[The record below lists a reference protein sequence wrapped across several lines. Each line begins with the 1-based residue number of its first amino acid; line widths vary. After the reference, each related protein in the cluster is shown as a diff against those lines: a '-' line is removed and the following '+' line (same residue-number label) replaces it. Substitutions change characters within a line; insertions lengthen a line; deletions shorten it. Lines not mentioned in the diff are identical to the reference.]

1 MMTRHGTI
9 LEVSDVMGYE
19 LDHVHLKSPDPGA
32 AAEWYVKAFGFKIA
46 SDAIRPWG
54 DRFIRC
60 ETTDGAVVNI
70 SSDRNEEKMGPADAG
85 AHWGLEHF
93 GIKVDDIKSEIERLI
108 GLGAKLMEGPVDV
121 PGGPII
127 AFIKA
132 PEGSRIELLQWR

>member
-1 MMTRHGTI
+1 MA
-9 LEVSDVMGYE
+9 YE
-19 LDHVHLKSPDPGA
+19 FDHIHLKSADPGA
-32 AAEWYVKAFGFKIA
+32 TADWYVRAFNFKII

-60 ETTDGAVVNI
+60 ETVDGAVVNI
-70 SSDRNEEKMGPADAG
+70 SGARTNEKMGDSDSS

-93 GIKVDDIKSEIERLI
+93 GIKVDNMEYEIERLI

-127 AFIKA
+127 SFFKL
-132 PEGSRIELLQWR
+132 PGDVRVELLQLTR